1 MSVAGTRQ
9 PGSPAAQ
16 APAGGGLSEAA
27 VEELVSRFAAAYSAR
42 DVDAVVGLFAED
54 GDWRVGPGT
63 FAGKDAVRRL
73 FEWDVSLSPSL
84 TSKEE
89 GVGIVVKG
97 NVAVRECRIAQ
108 TAEGIPV
115 DYPVLTVFEVN
126 EDGKL
131 QHVRSYYDKL
141 GLMHDIAQK
150 YPGIKGWFF
159 KKNVNM
165 LVAQGEKGLKR

>member
-1 MSVAGTRQ
+1 MSATEAGQ
-9 PGSPAAQ
+9 PGASA
-16 APAGGGLSEAA
+16 APAPVAAGPSET
-27 VEELVSRFAAAYSAR
+27 VVGEVVSRFAAAYEAR

-54 GDWRVGPGT
+54 GDWRVGAGT
-63 FAGKDAVRRL
+63 FAGLDAVRRL

-89 GVGIVVKG
+89 GVGMIVKG
-97 NVAVRECRIAQ
+97 NVAFRESRIAQ
-108 TAEGIPV
+108 TADGIPV
-115 DYPVLTVFEVN
+115 DYPVLTVYEVN
-126 EDGKL
+126 GDGRL

-159 KKNVNM
+159 KKTVNM
-165 LVAQGEKGLKR
+165 LVAQGEKGLEK

>member
-1 MSVAGTRQ
+1 MSLAGTGR
-9 PGSPAAQ
+9 PDLPTEPAPVGAV
-16 APAGGGLSEAA
+16 PSEATVA
-27 VEELVSRFAAAYSAR
+27 EIVSSFAAAYTAR

-73 FEWDVSLSPSL
+73 FEWDVGLSPSL
-84 TSKEE
+84 TSEEE

-108 TAEGIPV
+108 TTEGIPV

-126 EDGKL
+126 GDGKL

-150 YPGIKGWFF
+150 YPGIKGWLF
-159 KKNVNM
+159 KKTVNM
-165 LVAQGEKGLKR
+165 LVAQGEKGLKQ